1 LFEEKIM
8 HRLWAS
14 AAVALLAATD
24 GGPLSG
30 GDAVSIPG
38 LARLQGMVAAMVPF
52 ALVGC
57 VLAVIV
63 GAAMWALGGVT
74 SNPHRASQGKST
86 VLWSLVAAVVIGA
99 AGFLVGW
106 ANAQGSTIS

>member
-1 LFEEKIM
+1 MSTKLGVIAVTAV
-8 HRLWAS
+8 LAS
-14 AAVALLAATD
+14 P
-24 GGPLSG
+24 GGPLAG
-30 GDAVSIPG
+30 GDSVSIPG
-38 LARLQGMVAAMVPF
+38 LARLKGIVAAMVPF

-57 VLAVIV
+57 VLAVII

-74 SNPHRASQGKST
+74 SNPHRSSQGKST

-106 ANAQGSTIS
+106 ANAQGTTLS

>member
-1 LFEEKIM
+1 M
-8 HRLWAS
+8 HKAWLS
-14 AAVALLAATD
+14 ATFVMLTAID
-24 GGPLSG
+24 RGPLSG
-30 GDAVSIPG
+30 GDSVSIPG
-38 LARLQGMVAAMVPF
+38 LARLKGIVSALVPF

-57 VLAVIV
+57 VLAVIM

-74 SNPHRASQGKST
+74 SNPHRSSQGKST

-106 ANAQGSTIS
+106 ANAQGNSVS